1 MKAINPLA
9 ARTLTVVG
17 LVLILAVLLDYIVL
31 LVPPDFGNRQWQLN
45 LMTQF
50 VDRGIVPLVGLAF
63 LLTGCW
69 LSDQEG
75 GLGPV
80 LRTARLGALGLA
92 SLLGLVFLLIVPLH
106 VNNAH
111 LEQADAIK
119 RITEQATQADKSLGN
134 VVATQVE
141 QERGRIQALLQ
152 NEKVL
157 TQAIAQGAIKGEQVA
172 LLQKFK
178 DNPKA
183 VDTYLSEIS
192 KKEEERLRKE
202 IIDRRK
208 KAEGDANGTA
218 MKAGIRTG
226 LSSALLAVGY
236 ALVGWT
242 GLRESR

>member
-31 LVPPDFGNRQWQLN
+31 LIPPDFGNLQWKLN
-45 LMTQF
+45 WATQV
-50 VDRGIVPLVGLAF
+50 VDRGVVPLVGLAF
-63 LLTGCW
+63 LMTGCW

-75 GLGPV
+75 GLSAIM
-80 LRTARLGALGLA
+80 RTARLGALVLA
-92 SLLGLVFLLIVPLH
+92 SVLGLMFLVIVPFH
-106 VNNAH
+106 ISNANMA
-111 LEQADAIK
+111 QTNTIK
-119 RITEQATQADKSLGN
+119 RIGEEATQADKGLGN
-134 VVATQVE
+134 LVANQVE

-178 DNPKA
+178 DDPKA
-183 VDTYLSEIS
+183 VDGYLSDIS
-192 KKEEERLRKE
+192 KKEEDRLRKAIVSQRE
-202 IIDRRK
+202 
-208 KAEGDANGTA
+208 KAEGDANRTA
-218 MKAGIRTG
+218 MTTGLRTG
-226 LSSALLAVGY
+226 LTSTLLAIGY